1 MDAYS
6 ISYSSSS
13 KGKSSRIYQD
23 LSSTHFSSFRGLGQ
37 EQSLREL
44 STMDTCRM
52 RSHSGSKKPHVG
64 IVGAGLAGLRCADI
78 VLRHGFQVTILEGR
92 NRIGGRLHQEK
103 LSNGHLVDMGPNW
116 IHGTKDNPILDIVN
130 ETKTDV
136 GSWDTRSYA
145 FDEFGG
151 LFDVA
156 KSDMYADIMWDIVQ
170 DAFKHS
176 NDFSAEINEKESLHD
191 FFTEKMAEK
200 IPETD
205 QDWQMKR
212 HIVMQ
217 MSELWG
223 AFVGSPIERQS
234 LKFFWLEECIEGVL
248 TKAENLFCAGT
259 YKKVLESVAAPALAE
274 ASIQFNIV
282 VDQITTRI
290 QPGDTIKVHEKNG
303 SSLEFDEVIV
313 TAPLGWLKRNLDIFE
328 PSLPARLTQ
337 AINSIG
343 YGSLEKVYITFPEA
357 FWLSQA
363 DDDQKVQGF
372 IQWLSPAYAPDTNP
386 ERWYQDVVE
395 LASLTPETS
404 HPTLLFY
411 IYGAQS
417 EHVTTRVAELQTKQE
432 KDEFLLAYFRPYYSR
447 LPHYKESDERCQPT
461 SYLSTAWSKD
471 ALAGHGSYSNFQ
483 VGLTEGDR
491 DIEAMR
497 RGLPERGL
505 WLAGEHTAP
514 FVALGTATGAY
525 WSGEAVARRLAES
538 YGMKTAEV
546 SQ

>member
-6 ISYSSSS
+6 ISYSSFS
-13 KGKSSRIYQD
+13 KRKSSRIYQD
-23 LSSTHFSSFRGLGQ
+23 LSSTHFSSLRGLRQ
-37 EQSLREL
+37 EQSFRNL
-44 STMDTCRM
+44 SIMETYPK
-52 RSHSGSKKPHVG
+52 RSHSGRKKPHVG

-78 VLRHGFQVTILEGR
+78 LLRHGFQVTILEGR
-92 NRIGGRLHQEK
+92 NRIGGRLHQET
-103 LSNGHLVDMGPNW
+103 LPNGYLVDMGPNW

-136 GSWDTRSYA
+136 GSWDTKSYA

-176 NDFSAEINEKESLHD
+176 NEFSAEIDEKESLRD
-191 FFTEKMAEK
+191 FFMEKVVQK
-200 IPETD
+200 VPETD

-212 HIVMQ
+212 HVVMQ

-234 LKFFWLEECIEGVL
+234 LKFFWLEECIEG
-248 TKAENLFCAGT
+248 ENLFCAGT
-259 YKKVLESVAAPALAE
+259 YKKVLESIAAPALAK
-274 ASIQFNIV
+274 ANIQFNTL
-282 VDQITTRI
+282 VDRITTRT
-290 QPGDTIKVHEKNG
+290 QPGETIHVHEASG
-303 SSLEFDEVIV
+303 RILEFEEVVV
-313 TAPLGWLKRNLDIFE
+313 TAPLGWLKRHLDTFE
-328 PSLPARLTQ
+328 PGLPARLTQ

-357 FWLSQA
+357 FWLTQA

-395 LASLTPETS
+395 LASLTPDTS

-411 IYGAQS
+411 MYGAQS
-417 EHVTTRVAELQTKQE
+417 EHVTTRVAELKTKQE

-447 LPHYKESDERCQPT
+447 LPHYKESEERCQPT
-461 SYLSTAWSKD
+461 SCLSTAWSKD
-471 ALAGHGSYSNFQ
+471 ELAGHGSYSNFQ

-491 DIEAMR
+491 DIEIMR
-497 RGLPERGL
+497 HGLQECGL
-505 WLAGEHTAP
+505 WFAGEHTAP

-525 WSGEAVARRLAES
+525 WSGEAVAKRLAES
-538 YGMKTAEV
+538 
-546 SQ
+546 